1 MNCLVSF
8 SLENMVRSAKVLIF
22 SWIPVGWTNITSVCI
37 ISSGVRVRP
46 IILGT
51 APDQFEPLQYNLK
64 IHYLECNGQQEN
76 KLMVGSLMTKVLP
89 ILMFFVLEHFL
100 L

>member
-22 SWIPVGWTNITSVCI
+22 SWIPVGWTNITSVYS
-37 ISSGVRVRP
+37 ISFGVRP

-76 KLMVGSLMTKVLP
+76 KLMVESLMIKVLP